1 MVSSIMKKVASQ
13 AKQQDAQRKES
24 EAFKPHR
31 SELLKGLPN
40 LERWLREQ
48 VQTHKKDK
56 SNSAETKARYAQVAM
71 TLDATRPRPGE
82 PVQIEKQAK
91 TKNTFYAYRAAVR
104 WTALER
110 AAVALR
116 AYNNADNDA
125 DKKSA
130 YQVMLTSGADLVRYP
145 ADAQPGLP
153 SAGFVAAA
161 KALGDDVALSAVA
174 KPASEFKKKTTPG
187 KNDKL
192 KDANTIQK
200 IEGWRELIFARLVD
214 VNSPWIDHAAVA
226 ALTGCR
232 PAEVASVRIEQVG
245 GMLVITIP
253 GVKVSETKGQ
263 PYRKFSIK
271 ADAGPEFAHLV
282 QRVKTGPVLLSS
294 DSTASAFSEA
304 LKRAGKQVFG
314 DKAPPMTG
322 YVYRHALACD
332 MKADGASR
340 DEIASALGHAVTK
353 TQSHYGRASGGK
365 KGARVFEVEAARPI
379 KQTHGTGHKS
389 GTPAPVAPAVP
400 VAVFTSPNFGG
411 FGL

>member
-110 AAVALR
+110 AAAALR

-125 DKKSA
+125 DKKAA
-130 YQVMLTSGADLVRYP
+130 YQVMLTSAADLVRYP

-153 SAGFVAAA
+153 SSGLLLLP
-161 KALGDDVALSAVA
+161 KLSVMTLRFLLSQS
-174 KPASEFKKKTTPG
+174 PRVSSR
-187 KNDKL
+187 
-192 KDANTIQK
+192 KDRTRQKRQAQRRERDQK
-200 IEGWRELIFARLVD
+200 IEGWRALIFARLAAVE
-214 VNSPWIDHAAVA
+214 SPWIDHAAVA

-232 PAEVASVRIEQVG
+232 PAEVASVRIERIKNA
-245 GMLVITIP
+245 LVITIP
-253 GVKVSETKGQ
+253 GAKVSETKGQ
-263 PYRKFSIK
+263 PIRRFTIAKDS
-271 ADAGPEFAHLV
+271 GPEFAHLL
-282 QRVKTGPVLLSS
+282 QRAKNGPVILSS

-304 LKRAGKQVFG
+304 LKQAGKQALG
-314 DKAPPMTG
+314 DKAPTMTG
-322 YVYRHALACD
+322 YIYRHALACD
-332 MKADGASR
+332 MKADGADR
-340 DEIASALGHAVTK
+340 NEIAAALGHAVTK
-353 TQSHYGRASGGK
+353 TQSHYGRASGGT
-365 KGARVFEVEAARPI
+365 KGARVFQIEAERPI
-379 KQTHGTGHKS
+379 KQTHGTGQHK
-389 GTPAPVAPAVP
+389 GRDIAPTNAPEPAPVK
-400 VAVFTSPNFGG
+400 VFTSPG
-411 FGL
+411 FEL

>member
-48 VQTHKKDK
+48 VQMHKKDK

-110 AAVALR
+110 AAAALR

-130 YQVMLTSGADLVRYP
+130 YQVMLTSAADLVRYP

-174 KPASEFKKKTTPG
+174 KPA
-187 KNDKL
+187 
-192 KDANTIQK
+192 
-200 IEGWRELIFARLVD
+200 
-214 VNSPWIDHAAVA
+214 
-226 ALTGCR
+226 
-232 PAEVASVRIEQVG
+232 
-245 GMLVITIP
+245 
-253 GVKVSETKGQ
+253 
-263 PYRKFSIK
+263 
-271 ADAGPEFAHLV
+271 
-282 QRVKTGPVLLSS
+282 
-294 DSTASAFSEA
+294 
-304 LKRAGKQVFG
+304 
-314 DKAPPMTG
+314 
-322 YVYRHALACD
+322 
-332 MKADGASR
+332 
-340 DEIASALGHAVTK
+340 
-353 TQSHYGRASGGK
+353 
-365 KGARVFEVEAARPI
+365 
-379 KQTHGTGHKS
+379 
-389 GTPAPVAPAVP
+389 
-400 VAVFTSPNFGG
+400 
-411 FGL
+411 